1 MPSAE
6 PTHPDA
12 IDPHRL
18 VPDWTPRPVPRPQ
31 VFEGRHA
38 RLEPL
43 APGHAAD
50 LHAAFAA
57 DTTGH
62 LWDWMAYGPFAD
74 AAAYAAW
81 VAPAAAGAD
90 PLYVTV
96 FDRDAAATP
105 AGVMSLMRIDAKN
118 GVVEV
123 GNICLAPALQRRRA
137 ATEAQYLLMRHVFD
151 DLGYRRYEWKCNAL
165 NTPSRAAALRLGFSF
180 EGVFRNHMIVKG
192 RNRDTAWYAII
203 VEDWPAIRAAFEAW
217 LAPENFDASG
227 RQIRPLTALRAAVQ
241 G

>member
-1 MPSAE
+1 MPPAE
-6 PTHPDA
+6 PSHPDPNRPLPA
-12 IDPHRL
+12 
-18 VPDWTPRPVPRPQ
+18 WTPRAVPEPR
-31 VFEGRHA
+31 VFDGRHA

-43 APGHAAD
+43 APGHAAA

-74 AAAYAAW
+74 ADAYAAW
-81 VAPAAAGAD
+81 VGPAAAGRD
-90 PLYVTV
+90 PLYFAVS
-96 FDRDAAATP
+96 DRDAAATP

-123 GNICLAPALQRRRA
+123 GNICFSPALQRRRA
-137 ATEAQYLLMRHVFD
+137 ATEAHYLLMRHVFD
-151 DLGYRRYEWKCNAL
+151 GLGYRRYEWKCNAL
-165 NTPSRAAALRLGFSF
+165 NTPSRAAALRLGYSF

-203 VEDWPAIRAAFEAW
+203 VEDWPAIRAAFDAW
-217 LAPENFDASG
+217 LSPDNFDASG
-227 RQIRPLTALRAAVQ
+227 RQIRPLTALRAAAE